1 MKMTSIE
8 NSALPFIAKVLQR
21 SGIGEEGPEAHSS
34 RGPQPPGHGL
44 VLYHGLLETR
54 LHSRR

>member
-21 SGIGEEGPEAHSS
+21 SGIGEEGPEAHSGCDRREGHKL
-34 RGPQPPGHGL
+34 RGPVTEFSQQVQRG
-44 VLYHGLLETR
+44 
-54 LHSRR
+54 S